1 MPDTIGFIDGLE
13 GAYVRGWAIADDKR
27 PAAITIRDPAG
38 KLLARG
44 QALLDRPDVAQF
56 SKRSPNCGFRI
67 PVRQIGKAGALH
79 IFGDGVELAGS
90 PVPVGPGQ
98 YDGGFVVSEAVATGW
113 VTERAERFRGARIE
127 LRDQDG
133 VLLGEAEALV
143 DENVDDP
150 LHRPA
155 RFSVPLGQ
163 ACFGRSD
170 LIVRAFANGV
180 RFAEAQGRMGL
191 DGYLDALTER
201 RCSGWLLC
209 PDAPTRQ
216 LSVTVWRDGIE
227 AGCGTCHFAR
237 DDVRDR
243 YPHAYR
249 VGFEIT
255 LDSPAAEDRRSTVYS
270 IRLTGTETELFG
282 GPLTVEGR
290 SDAIEAARRMA
301 RLAQAD
307 PALTAQDRAVL
318 RRALG
323 AFINQRRHGAEQSR
337 VRAPARPP
345 DGGDGRRL
353 CIVIPCYRGVE
364 VTAAC
369 IASVLSVRDPARDT
383 VVLINDCSPEP
394 RMAVLLEAFARH
406 PNVLLLTNA
415 ENQGFVRAANRGL
428 ALCRR
433 GDVLLLNSD
442 TRVFP
447 GVLEELC
454 RIAASSPD
462 IGTIT
467 PLSNNATIF
476 SYPHIDLRGSGIAD
490 MEWADV
496 AALAQEANGG
506 MAIDVPTGH
515 GFCMLIRREALDLA
529 GQFDEAFGRGYGE
542 ENDLCQRLADMGFR
556 NVAAPGAFVEH
567 RESVSFGADKK
578 TLIEANLARLGRS
591 YPEYAAIIAEHER
604 HDGLRRARWPLDA
617 ARLRQASANGASFAV
632 VVTNWLGGGSR
643 RALAEIEAAAGYAGA
658 DKLAL
663 TCREDGVIELST
675 ERPSLRAI
683 FGPDET
689 GALFDLLSAARITRV
704 AVHQVLGFPPAFIED
719 LTGFVAGRHSVFYA
733 HDFYPICQ
741 RVTMIDAVGQF
752 CDVAPTATCVRCLTV
767 GGPHEAS
774 RLDAWEPEEHRR
786 RMGALLGAFRHV
798 VAPSESAA
806 AYLRRAWPGLEVM
819 AVPHPEPRPALV
831 ARVRAGESQDVV
843 LLGGIGPHK
852 GSETLL
858 AIAGRAR
865 LTHPDLRFHVIGHTN
880 IDSALRQLKNVTI
893 TGFYEPGELDELL
906 TRIDAQVALFLHN
919 WPETYSYTL
928 SEAVAHGLFPLVP
941 DLGAPAERVR
951 EAGWGAVFGFPVE
964 PNEVLA
970 AIAAAIARPADQPP
984 RSFVA
989 RDAAARHRAIMGVA
1003 EPATAPPRKRPR
1015 SRAA

>member
-13 GAYVRGWAIADDKR
+13 GAYVRGWAIADGKR
-27 PAAITIRDPAG
+27 PAAITIRDAAG

-44 QALLDRPDVAQF
+44 QALLDRPDVARM
-56 SKRSPNCGFRI
+56 SRRSPTCGFRI
-67 PVRQIGKAGALH
+67 PIRQIGKAGALH
-79 IFGDGVELAGS
+79 VFGDGVELAGS
-90 PVPVGPGQ
+90 PVPVGPGH
-98 YDGGFVVSEAVATGW
+98 YDGGFVVSDGVATGW
-113 VTERAERFRGARIE
+113 VTERVDGFRGARIE

-133 VLLGEAEALV
+133 VLLGAAEALV
-143 DENVDDP
+143 NKDADDP
-150 LHRPA
+150 LHTPA
-155 RFSVPLGQ
+155 QFSIPLGQ
-163 ACFGRSD
+163 TCFGRPD
-170 LIVRAFANGV
+170 LIVLAFANGV
-180 RFAEAQGRMGL
+180 RFAETQGRMRL
-191 DGYLDALTER
+191 DGYLDTLTAR

-209 PDAPTRQ
+209 PEAPSRN
-216 LSVTVWRDGIE
+216 LSITVWRDGVE
-227 AGCGTCHFAR
+227 AGSGTCHFPR

-243 YPHAYR
+243 HPQAYR

-255 LDSPAAEDRRSTVYS
+255 LDAPPAEDDRSAVYS

-282 GPLTVEGR
+282 GPLLVEGR
-290 SDAIEAARRMA
+290 SDAIEAARRVA

-307 PALTAQDRAVL
+307 PALTAPDRAML

-337 VRAPARPP
+337 VRVPARA
-345 DGGDGRRL
+345 DGAAGRRL

-364 VTAAC
+364 ATAAC
-369 IASVLSVRDPARDT
+369 IASVLAMRDPARDT

-394 RMAVLLEAFARH
+394 QMAVLLEAFARH

-415 ENQGFVRAANRGL
+415 ENHGFVRTANRGL
-428 ALCRR
+428 ALCRH

-442 TRVFP
+442 TLLFP

-454 RIAASSPD
+454 RIAGLSPN

-476 SYPHIDLRGSGIAD
+476 SYPHIDLRDAAIAD
-490 MEWADV
+490 MEWADI

-506 MAIDVPTGH
+506 VAIDVPTGH

-542 ENDLCQRLADMGFR
+542 ENDLCQRIADLGFR

-567 RESVSFGADKK
+567 RESVSFGIDKK
-578 TLIEANLARLGRS
+578 ALIEANLARLGRS
-591 YPEYAAIIAEHER
+591 YPEYAAVIAEYER

-617 ARLRQASANGASFAV
+617 ARLRHASAKGARFAL

-643 RALAEIEAAAGYAGA
+643 RALAEIEAATGYAGA
-658 DKLAL
+658 NRLAL
-663 TCREDGVIELST
+663 TCREDGVIELTADS
-675 ERPSLRAI
+675 PSLRAI
-683 FGPDET
+683 FDPDEA
-689 GALFDLLSAARITRV
+689 GALFDMLSAARITRV
-704 AVHQVLGFPPAFIED
+704 SVHQVLGFPPGFID
-719 LTGFVAGRHSVFYA
+719 GLTAFVAGRHSVFYA

-752 CDVAPTATCVRCLTV
+752 CDIAPAETCVRCLAV
-767 GGPHEAS
+767 AGPHESS
-774 RLDAWEPEEHRR
+774 RLDAWKPAEHRA
-786 RMGALLGAFRHV
+786 RMGALLTAFRHV

-806 AYLRRAWPGLEVM
+806 LYLRRTWPSLTVA
-819 AVPHPEPRPALV
+819 AVPHPEPRSASS
-831 ARVRAGESQDVV
+831 AHARAGESQDVV

-852 GSETLL
+852 GSATLL

-865 LTHPDLRFHVIGHTN
+865 LTHPALRFHVVGHTD
-880 IDSALRQLKNVTI
+880 IDPALRQLRNVTI
-893 TGFYEPGELDELL
+893 TGSYEPGELDELL
-906 TRIDAQVALFLHN
+906 ARTDARIALFLHN

-928 SEAVAHGLFPLVP
+928 SEAVAHGLYPLVP

-951 EAGWGAVFGFPVE
+951 DAGWGAIFGFPIE
-964 PNEVLA
+964 ANEVLA
-970 AIAAAIARPADQPP
+970 AIAAAIARPADRPP
-984 RSFVA
+984 ASFNA
-989 RDAAARHRAIMGVA
+989 QDAAARHRAVMGVA
-1003 EPATAPPRKRPR
+1003 EPAMAPPRKRAG

>member
-13 GAYVRGWAIADDKR
+13 GAYVRGWAIADGDR
-27 PAAITIRDPAG
+27 PASITIRDPAG
-38 KLLARG
+38 KVLARG
-44 QALLDRPDVAQF
+44 QALLDRPDVAQV
-56 SKRSPNCGFRI
+56 SRRSPSCGFRI
-67 PVRQIGKAGALH
+67 PVQRLGQAGALH
-79 IFGDGVELAGS
+79 VFGDGVELPNS
-90 PVPVGPGQ
+90 PVPVGPGH
-98 YDGGFVVSEAVATGW
+98 YDGDVAISDAVATGW
-113 VTERAERFRGARIE
+113 LTERVAAFRGAHVE

-133 VLLGEAEALV
+133 ALLGEADAV
-143 DENVDDP
+143 ADPGASDP
-150 LHRPA
+150 LHAPA

-163 ACFGRSD
+163 ACFGRPD

-180 RFAEAQGRMGL
+180 RFAEAQRAMRL

-209 PDAPTRQ
+209 PDAPSRQ
-216 LSVTVWRDGIE
+216 LSITVWRDGVE
-227 AGCGTCHFAR
+227 AGSGICHFPR
-237 DDVRDR
+237 DDVRNR
-243 YPHAYR
+243 FPHAYR

-255 LDSPAAEDRRSTVYS
+255 LDPPPAENGRTAIYS

-282 GPLTVEGR
+282 GPLAVEGR
-290 SDAIEAARRMA
+290 SDAVEAARRVA

-307 PALTAQDRAVL
+307 PALTGQDRAVL

-323 AFINQRRHGAEQSR
+323 AYINQRRHGAEQAR
-337 VRAPARPP
+337 VRVPARPA
-345 DGGDGRRL
+345 DAHANRL

-369 IASVLSVRDPARDT
+369 IASVLAVRDPAGDT
-383 VVLINDCSPEP
+383 LVLINDCSPEP
-394 RMAVLLEAFARH
+394 QMAVQLEAFTRH

-415 ENQGFVRAANRGL
+415 ENQGFVRAANRGM
-428 ALCRR
+428 ALCRH

-442 TRVFP
+442 TRLFP

-454 RIAASSPD
+454 RVGRLSPN
-462 IGTIT
+462 IGTVT

-476 SYPHIDLRGSGIAD
+476 SYPHVDLRGAGIAD

-496 AALAQEANGG
+496 AALAREANGG
-506 MAIDVPTGH
+506 TAIDVPTGH

-542 ENDLCQRLADMGFR
+542 ENDLCQRLADIGFR

-567 RESVSFGADKK
+567 RESVSFGVDKK
-578 TLIEANLARLGRS
+578 ALVEANLARLGRA
-591 YPEYAAIIAEHER
+591 YPEYAAVIAEYER

-617 ARLRQASANGASFAV
+617 ARLRHAGARGASFAV

-643 RALAEIEAAAGYAGA
+643 RALDEIEAAAGYAGA
-658 DKLAL
+658 QKIAV
-663 TCREDGVIELST
+663 TCRGDGVIELRAES
-675 ERPSLRAI
+675 PLLRAV
-683 FGPDET
+683 FGPGEA
-689 GALFDLLSAARITRV
+689 GALFDLLSAAHITRV
-704 AVHQVLGFPPAFIED
+704 AVHQVLGFPPAFIEG
-719 LTGFVAGRHSVFYA
+719 LTGFVAGRHSIFYA

-741 RVTMIDAVGQF
+741 RATMIDAVGQF
-752 CDVAPTATCVRCLTV
+752 CDIGPTETCVRCLAV
-767 GGPHEAS
+767 AGPHEAS
-774 RLDAWEPEEHRR
+774 RLDAWGPEEHRT

-819 AVPHPEPRPALV
+819 AVPHPEPHPSSV
-831 ARVRAGESQDVV
+831 AGARAGESHGVV
-843 LLGGIGPHK
+843 LLGGLGPHK
-852 GSETLL
+852 GSAALL

-880 IDSALRQLKNVTI
+880 IDSDLRQLKNVTI
-893 TGFYEPGELDELL
+893 TGSYEPGELDALL
-906 TRIDAQVALFLHN
+906 ARTDARVALFLHN

-928 SEAVAHGLFPLVP
+928 SEAVAHGLYPLVP
-941 DLGAPAERVR
+941 DLGAPAERIR
-951 EAGWGAVFGFPVE
+951 EAGWGVVFGFPIE

-970 AIAAAIARPADQPP
+970 AIAAAIGRPAEAPP
-984 RSFVA
+984 ASFLA
-989 RDAAARHRAIMGVA
+989 RDAAARHRAIMGVV
-1003 EPATAPPRKRPR
+1003 EPATAPPRKQAR